1 MRPNY
6 EEPADT
12 DLTIFEFVKKSS
24 GKPKGF
30 AVHYACHNNLSDGNS
45 VHPDYAGIV
54 LRRFDETYPESVSIF
69 LQGCTA
75 DLRPNS
81 VLGERFT
88 SVDFEKVIAFADEFF
103 KKCEDT
109 LQTQSVPIQENLEL
123 RKSRIKLPLVQDF
136 SKNEV
141 TALAAHAEDDA
152 MRQWA
157 QKAIEKNFR
166 DYETLEITR
175 VDFGSTPVYFFN
187 AEMSQQYALSVRQ
200 KNKNALCVC
209 YTNGMIGYLC
219 SEKQIREGGYEP
231 HGSAIYFALCGTYG
245 PETEKLINKAL
256 DNFNN

>member
-1 MRPNY
+1 M
-6 EEPADT
+6 
-12 DLTIFEFVKKSS
+12 EFVKKSD

-54 LRRFDETYPESVSIF
+54 LRRFDEAYPESVSIF

-81 VLGERFT
+81 VLGDRFT
-88 SVDFEKVIAFADEFF
+88 SVDFEKVIAFADDFF

-109 LQTQSVPIQENLEL
+109 LQTQSIPIQENLEL
-123 RKSRIKLPLVQDF
+123 QKSRIKLPLVQDF

-141 TALAAHAEDDA
+141 AALADHAEDDA

-200 KNKNALCVC
+200 KNKNGLCVC